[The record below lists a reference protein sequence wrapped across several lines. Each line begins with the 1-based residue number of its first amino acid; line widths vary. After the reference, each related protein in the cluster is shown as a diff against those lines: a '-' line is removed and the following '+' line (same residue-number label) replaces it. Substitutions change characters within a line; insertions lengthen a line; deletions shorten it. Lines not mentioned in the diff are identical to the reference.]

1 MKYRLPGLCDLQVN
15 GFAGVDYNNANL
27 GSEDLSRSLEAMRRT
42 GVMLCLPTVITSS
55 ADHFAKCAAGLGQ
68 VDDPMIAGLHMEGP
82 YISPVDGP
90 RGAHP
95 LAHVA
100 DASVED
106 FKRRQDSA
114 QGRIKLVT
122 LAPEVPGAMKLIEYL
137 VAQKI
142 VVAIGHSDADDS
154 SIYDAVT
161 AGATLSTHL
170 GNGCHGTMD
179 RHRNILWPQLA
190 EDLLYAGLIVDGH
203 HLPRPVVQ
211 AMIKAKGIE
220 RSVLVTD
227 AVAAAGASPGI
238 YQLGEFEVEL
248 NEAGRVNQVG
258 SSNLAGSALTLEQ
271 AVARTCDWC
280 ELPIQTAWGM
290 ASTLPAKIINT
301 VPRGEVE
308 VEWDAGTSRLEI
320 LSKTP

>member
-42 GVMLCLPTVITSS
+42 GVTLCLPTVITSS
-55 ADHFAKCAAGLGQ
+55 TDHFAKCAARLRQ
-68 VDDPMIAGLHMEGP
+68 VDDPMIAGLHIEGP

-106 FKRRQDSA
+106 FKRRQDAA

-122 LAPEVPGAMKLIEYL
+122 LAPEVPGAMKLIEHL
-137 VAQKI
+137 VAQQI
-142 VVAIGHSDADDS
+142 VVAIGHSDADES
-154 SIYDAVT
+154 SIHDAVT
-161 AGATLSTHL
+161 AGATMSTHL

-179 RHRNILWPQLA
+179 RHHNILWPQLA
-190 EDLLYAGLIVDGH
+190 EDRLYAGLIVDGH

-211 AMIKAKGIE
+211 AMVKAKGIE

-258 SSNLAGSALTLEQ
+258 ASNLAGSALTLEL

-280 ELPIQTAWGM
+280 ELPLETAWEM

-308 VEWDAGTSRLEI
+308 IEWDASTSRLEVLSAI
-320 LSKTP
+320 L